1 MNIMQDKVRS
11 RFFIFIGVI
20 VLFLTGA
27 HYLRTQKQLKEQK
40 DAKIYCTTYPIYL
53 FTKAITA
60 HTIGPQ
66 AELLLPA
73 NTGCP
78 HDYAIT
84 PTDLMKLSGNK
95 VLLLTNGLGLDDAI
109 AKAALRANPS
119 LIVADTT
126 AGFRPIVSGKQSCSH
141 KEKGCKHDHDHGN
154 GANPHMF
161 ASPDM
166 ASGMVENITAVIE
179 KLSPA
184 NKEKYRKNAASL
196 IFALKNLEKE
206 IKETD
211 FKQKNIAVQHDVFAY
226 LARLAGLNQAVT
238 LDAETAKAPSP
249 ARVAELKK
257 QIKDQKI
264 AVIFSE
270 PQYPAD
276 LPKLLAK
283 ECGIKHAVLDPVASG
298 PADADASYYVKT
310 MRNNLAVLKEH
321 LCK

>member
-1 MNIMQDKVRS
+1 MQDKVRS

>member
-1 MNIMQDKVRS
+1 MQDKVKS
-11 RFFIFIGVI
+11 RLFIFIGVV

-27 HYLRTQKQLKEQK
+27 HYLRSQKQLNEQK
-40 DAKIYCTTYPIYL
+40 NAKIFCTTYPIYL
-53 FTKAITA
+53 FAKAVTA
-60 HTIGPQ
+60 HTTGPQ
-66 AELLLPA
+66 VELLLPA

-78 HDYAIT
+78 HDYALT
-84 PTDLMKLSGNK
+84 PGDLMKLSGKN
-95 VLLLTNGLGLDDAI
+95 VLLLTNGLGLDNSI
-109 AKAALRANPS
+109 AQAALRANPS
-119 LIVADTT
+119 LVVADTT
-126 AGFRPIVSGKQSCSH
+126 AGFHPIVSEKQACGS
-141 KEKGCKHDHDHGN
+141 KEKDCKHEHKHEHGN

-184 NKEKYRKNAASL
+184 NKVKYRKNAATL
-196 IFALKNLEKE
+196 LFALKNLEKE
-206 IKETD
+206 IKEID

-257 QIKDQKI
+257 QIKDHKI
-264 AVIFSE
+264 SVIFSE

>member
-1 MNIMQDKVRS
+1 MQDKVRS

-141 KEKGCKHDHDHGN
+141 KEKDCKHDHDHGN

-276 LPKLLAK
+276 LPELLAK